1 MVVHELVQ
9 FILTLGFD
17 FQIKMP
23 GKAKT
28 SFFKYEEDNMKAA
41 IEAVR
46 NGMPKLAAAKTYN
59 VPR

>member
-1 MVVHELVQ
+1 
-9 FILTLGFD
+9 
-17 FQIKMP
+17 MP